1 MTDPTNL
8 NNDNID
14 GHIWNDILKEA
25 MTKKDVEDSN
35 IFVFGDRS
43 VGKKTLFRLI
53 NQEINSKGEETKKTL
68 VIDEISAKFGLIEY
82 TYLNIKKLNE
92 EDAEVLGKIGVWI
105 VNDLIDEETFIKLI
119 KPEFIMKSM
128 CLIVLDLTRPNE
140 MKKSLTKWLTYV
152 YNVIN
157 KLLIKLPFD
166 KQTEIRNK
174 GKIKILIKLL
184 LLFIYY
190 YL

>member
-119 KPEFIMKSM
+119 KPELILKSM

>member
-140 MKKSLTKWLTYV
+140 MKKSLTKWLTYA

-157 KLLIKLPFD
+157 KLLIKLPYD

-174 GKIKILIKLL
+174 GKLK
-184 LLFIYY
+184 Y
-190 YL
+190 